1 MKHKDGP
8 ETAAH
13 IPETHEYQ
21 LFASEQQRP
30 GMCSNVP
37 QGSKP
42 EYKVPISVAFCKPK
56 HVAEALSR
64 LHYGNSRTS
73 GIALQYYN
81 FHKGLVSRNCHQLP
95 RLHKSKH
102 LVRRK

>member
-1 MKHKDGP
+1 MEHTDRP

-13 IPETHEYQ
+13 VPETHEYQ
-21 LFASEQQRP
+21 LFTSEQQPP
-30 GMCSNVP
+30 GMCNNAP

-42 EYKVPISVAFCKPK
+42 EYNVPIRVAFCKLK

-81 FHKGLVSRNCHQLP
+81 FL
-95 RLHKSKH
+95 
-102 LVRRK
+102 